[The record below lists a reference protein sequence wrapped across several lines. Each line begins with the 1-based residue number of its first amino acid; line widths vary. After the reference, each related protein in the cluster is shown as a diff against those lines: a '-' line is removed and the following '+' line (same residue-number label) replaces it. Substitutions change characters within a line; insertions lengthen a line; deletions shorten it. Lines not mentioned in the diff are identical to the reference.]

1 MARELR
7 IEELSV
13 VAATWSL
20 KLKPAKLRGV
30 PLDKRFTRYT
40 FTHFGSRS

>member
-1 MARELR
+1 M
-7 IEELSV
+7 EELSV
-13 VAATWSL
+13 VADPWTL
-20 KLKPAKLRGV
+20 KLKPAKPNGD